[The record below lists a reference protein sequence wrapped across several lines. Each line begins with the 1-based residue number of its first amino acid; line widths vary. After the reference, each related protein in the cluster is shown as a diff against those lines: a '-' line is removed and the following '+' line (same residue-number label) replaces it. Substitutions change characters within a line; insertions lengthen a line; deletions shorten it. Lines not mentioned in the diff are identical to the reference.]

1 MIDSLFR
8 IAPPPVE
15 TALTAVDMVI
25 SSRIITINCVLIL
38 LAVLFAL
45 RDWNKSKTPILLLLI
60 IGGAITNLA
69 EPFVDLGG
77 ACWHPIIGQDAIF
90 ENMARPMPL
99 WLLTAYIA
107 YFGVLPMLIYQA
119 FTKGASSRAMW
130 LWFLIPVIADVI
142 LEESLLSQSDHL
154 YVYYGHQPLIL
165 HAFPLW
171 WAAGNTIGVYLSGVM
186 MTMFAPLLRGWRL
199 ALVPFSTLLCY
210 TAATGF
216 VAWPSTVVINS
227 DYSNMVTQ
235 FGGIASFLIAFL
247 VVHGCTLLI
256 AKDSPY
262 NVLRV
267 LAAKTA

>member
-1 MIDSLFR
+1 MIDPVFR

-15 TALTAVDMVI
+15 TALTAVDMAI
-25 SSRIITINCVLIL
+25 SNRIIVINCVLIL

-45 RDWNKSKTPILLLLI
+45 RDWNRSKSPMLLLLI
-60 IGGAITNLA
+60 IGGGITNLA

-77 ACWHPIIGQDAIF
+77 ACWHPIIGQSAIF

-99 WLLTAYIA
+99 WLLTSYIA
-107 YFGVLPMLIYQA
+107 YFGVLPMCIYQA
-119 FTKGASSRAMW
+119 FKKGVSTRAMW
-130 LWFLIPVIADVI
+130 LWFLVPVIADTV

-171 WAAGNTIGVYLSGVM
+171 WAAGNTIGVYMSGVL
-186 MTMFAPLLRGWRL
+186 MTLFAPLLRGWKL
-199 ALVPFSTLLCY
+199 LLVPFSTLLCY

-227 DYSNMVTQ
+227 DFSNLVTQ
-235 FGGIASFLIAFL
+235 LGGIASFLIAFL
-247 VVHGCTLLI
+247 VVHGCSLLI
-256 AKDSPY
+256 ATDSPY
-262 NVLRV
+262 SVRKV
-267 LAAKTA
+267 FAT